1 MCRAEIF
8 LRRRPRHLGPPVGGM
23 PIKCSETIR
32 AAAVAKEFLRACEA
46 LIAVPIPK
54 ISNYGRS
61 ANSTSFFPKIK
72 WIHRFC
78 LETRKSAKAQGCS
91 NEALFRKYG
100 LGGKSA
106 GLPEKLRGRYCPA
119 GFLSSFSGAKY
130 FTITKSP
137 TAAEPSDISN
147 AAQVRCVI
155 PRGFNMEVGVIE
167 MSQPKN
173 TALRSGLLKFVTM
186 FTIATLPSLR
196 TILPRYTSMSRS
208 GGGLSFLA
216 RRVGDGASM
225 FLLIETASAAGGSA
239 AASAKTRTA
248 RAAKARAQK
257 LPHFPRNGI
266 FIFLR
271 GWIS

>member
-8 LRRRPRHLGPPVGGM
+8 LRRRPRHLRVARWVYANKMFRNNPRRRSRNGVLTDLQCPYSGTH
-23 PIKCSETIR
+23 SENFQLWAFRKFNFI
-32 AAAVAKEFLRACEA
+32 
-46 LIAVPIPK
+46 
-54 ISNYGRS
+54 
-61 ANSTSFFPKIK
+61 FPENKM
-72 WIHRFC
+72 IHRFC